1 MKNSLRPDE
10 VLVGAAQDLTGKT
23 FGKLNV
29 LYRVANNGKTRGA
42 KWRCECSCDN
52 HTIID
57 VLAANLKRGHTTS
70 CGCT

>member
-1 MKNSLRPDE
+1 MKNNLRPDE
-10 VLVGAAQDLTGKT
+10 VLVGTAQDLTGKT
-23 FGKLNV
+23 FGKLTV

-57 VLAANLKRGHTTS
+57 VLAANLKSGHTTS